1 MPRTGS
7 APSSRAFKVG
17 VWRSLMEVHNT
28 VLREIEHELA
38 ERHRLSI
45 SEFDTLVN
53 IPLKGTRLRE
63 LKDRVV
69 LTQSA
74 VSRLCDKLAD
84 RGLITRSPLEEDAR
98 GAMIHLTDAGRK
110 VHRNAARTNAEVV
123 ERTFADRLSQ
133 TQLESLHE
141 ILAQL
146 NTEHHPEG
154 CDVTE

>member
-28 VLREIEHELA
+28 VLRKIEHELA

-110 VHRNAARTNAEVV
+110 VLRNAARTNAEVV

-141 ILAQL
+141 ILDQL

-154 CDVTE
+154 CDVTG

>member
-1 MPRTGS
+1 MGRVLTGTPPHGLTN
-7 APSSRAFKVG
+7 ATGIKLDNAA
-17 VWRSLMEVHNT
+17 
-28 VLREIEHELA
+28 LREIEHELA
-38 ERHRLSI
+38 EHHRLSI
-45 SEFDTLVN
+45 SELDTLVN
-53 IPLKGTRLRE
+53 IPLKGTRLHE

-110 VHRNAARTNAEVV
+110 VLRNAACTNAEVV

-141 ILAQL
+141 ILDQV
-146 NTEHHPEG
+146 TEHHPEG
-154 CDVTE
+154 CDLTG